1 MTPCSCALPPGVIAQ
16 EVEEVVPELVI
27 QPNTTANP
35 SEYKRV
41 DYNGF
46 IPIMLESLNALQADN
61 DALASKVR
69 FETPRPGP
77 PLCSGRI
84 E

>member
-46 IPIMLESLNALQADN
+46 IPIMLDDIIKAAQKIEPDMQELIKEVLN
-61 DALASKVR
+61 V
-69 FETPRPGP
+69 
-77 PLCSGRI
+77 I
-84 E
+84 